1 MNVRH
6 DVGEETGCRS
16 GVQEREDVRV
26 LELSGDLDLA
36 QEAAGPHSVR
46 ELGMEYFDGHSPTVT
61 HVLGQVHS
69 GHSASPELTLQCVI
83 AA

>member
-6 DVGEETGCRS
+6 DVVEETGCRS

-36 QEAAGPHSVR
+36 QEAAGAHSLR
-46 ELGMEYFDGHSPTVT
+46 EP
-61 HVLGQVHS
+61 
-69 GHSASPELTLQCVI
+69 
-83 AA
+83 

>member
-6 DVGEETGCRS
+6 DVVEETGCRS

-26 LELSGDLDLA
+26 LELKRRSRSRARSGGA
-36 QEAAGPHSVR
+36 SVR

-69 GHSASPELTLQCVI
+69 GHSASPELTLECVI